1 MMTKEE
7 IQEARKVRYDEQ
19 AAYSARV
26 YHDYCERALGLLPKA
41 LNALEAANRKL
52 DRVKALWEKWDE
64 EADFA
69 ACNMD
74 PLTAETLNRCV
85 QQIGEIL
92 LGESTT

>member
-1 MMTKEE
+1 MTKEE

-26 YHDYCERALGLLPKA
+26 YRDYCERALGLLPQA
-41 LNALEAANRKL
+41 LDALEEANRKL

-69 ACNMD
+69 TNNMD
-74 PLTAETLNRCV
+74 PRTAETLNRCV

>member
-1 MMTKEE
+1 MTNKE
-7 IQEARKVRYDEQ
+7 IAEATRKFNAGELGHWE
-19 AAYSARV
+19 AARFLS
-26 YHDYCERALGLLPKA
+26 HTLD
-41 LNALEAANRKL
+41 ALEDAHRKL

-69 ACNMD
+69 ANEMD
-74 PLTAETLNRCV
+74 PRTAETLNRCV